1 MPFYYELFT
10 IDVCL
15 VLPYSAYMN
24 WMDEVSIRMKRGNRI
39 LFSKD
44 MEFFDDLL
52 SLFRAENH
60 RTLVLWA
67 FDFASESVAE
77 LKRRY
82 PSEIRPE
89 VALSAAHSWAEGN
102 AKMRK
107 AQRAIL
113 DCHAFAK
120 EVSLKEDAALCHAI
134 AQACSVV
141 HTPGHAIGYPIY
153 DLTSIVLEHGLD
165 GSMKMVEERKEEYIT
180 RLFYWKNHVDD
191 YHGEWASFL
200 LR

>member
-1 MPFYYELFT
+1 
-10 IDVCL
+10 
-15 VLPYSAYMN
+15 
-24 WMDEVSIRMKRGNRI
+24 
-39 LFSKD
+39 

-89 VALSAAHSWAEGN
+89 VALSAAHSWAEGKI
-102 AKMRK
+102 KMRK
-107 AQRAIL
+107 ALRAIL

-120 EVSLKEDAALCHAI
+120 EVSLKEDAALC
-134 AQACSVV
+134 
-141 HTPGHAIGYPIY
+141 HAIGYPIY

-165 GSMKMVEERKEEYIT
+165 GSMKMVEERKEEYVT